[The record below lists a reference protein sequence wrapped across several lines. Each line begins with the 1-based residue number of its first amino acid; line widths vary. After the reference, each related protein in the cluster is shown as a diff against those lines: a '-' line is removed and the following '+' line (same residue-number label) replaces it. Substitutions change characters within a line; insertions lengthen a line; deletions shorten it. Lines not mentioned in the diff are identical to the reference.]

1 MEHDKA
7 ENLAMGYAWGREDA
21 SGTKTA
27 TSGEWHLGDL
37 AFAGA
42 YAQGYDD
49 FSNGRRCSMNNVRA
63 AYEHWQ
69 ASGGRSVFARGDL
82 TLGEAGRA
90 ELRRLWPSSWNG
102 DHDTT
107 AYYARRAEL
116 QDAAWNATAVSKE
129 AASWPS

>member
-1 MEHDKA
+1 MNYDKA
-7 ENLAMGYAWGREDA
+7 EHLAMGYAWGREDA

-27 TSGEWHLGDL
+27 VPGERFLGDL
-37 AFAGA
+37 AFAEE

-49 FSNGRRCSMNNVRA
+49 FNSGRRCSMDNVRA

-82 TLGEAGRA
+82 TLSENGRD
-90 ELRRLWPSSWNG
+90 ELHRLWHAAMSWG
-102 DHDTT
+102 SGDTT

-116 QDAAWNATAVSKE
+116 QDAAWD
-129 AASWPS
+129 AAGRPEPAGSQP